1 VIYIEHQR
9 IGRVEHAELS
19 GISVI
24 GKQESVSQNQRRPP
38 RRTSNADRS
47 ETSAERPASD
57 APNAQRPTPNAY
69 VFALRLLA
77 RRELSE
83 AQIRTRLLRR
93 SYDADGI
100 DDAVTRLKAE
110 RALDDGRTAGAMART
125 AVTLKRRGRRRVR
138 LEIER
143 AGIAPA
149 VARQAVEETFG
160 DLDEEALLEA
170 ALERR
175 RRPAKSLNDPAE
187 FGRLYRYLVG
197 QGFDPERVL
206 HALTRRRS

>member
-1 VIYIEHQR
+1 MIYIDDE
-9 IGRVEHAELS
+9 RVRGLKDSKLS
-19 GISVI
+19 RVCAHRN
-24 GKQESVSQNQRRPP
+24 QHPVSQDRRQH
-38 RRTSNADRS
+38 R
-47 ETSAERPASD
+47 ERPKPEANS
-57 APNAQRPTPNAY
+57 PKPGTTAY
-69 VFALRLLA
+69 VAALQLLA

-83 AQIRTRLLRR
+83 AQVRIRLLRR
-93 SYDADGI
+93 GYGADDI
-100 DDAVTRLKAE
+100 DDAVASLKAE
-110 RALDDGRTAGAMART
+110 RALDDGRVAGAMART

-160 DLDEEALLEA
+160 DLDEDALLEG
-170 ALERR
+170 ALDRR
-175 RRPAKSLNDPAE
+175 RRPAKSLNEPAE